1 MPRANRHYLPGY
13 VWHITHR
20 CHKKEFLLKFAGDRR
35 RWLQWLFHAKKR
47 FGLKVLNFMVTSNHI
62 HLLVADN
69 GDRDTI
75 PNSIQLIAGRTGQEF
90 NQRKTRKG
98 AFWEDRYHATAVETD
113 KHLLKCLV
121 YIDLNM
127 VRAGVVNHP
136 SEWPFCGYNEI
147 QKPRNRYAL
156 VDYEELKGLLGFDNM
171 EDLINA
177 HRVWIEASLKEM
189 KHGRE
194 SKWTE
199 TIAVGSRSFI
209 EQTKQRLGTRAI
221 GRKVLDTGASYEL
234 REPESPHNSDFGP
247 ESANLRLKNTYFWK
261 ISIDLVRPKSLTF
274 LPCEHKKRSD
284 FIYLF
289 GYI

>member
-1 MPRANRHYLPGY
+1 
-13 VWHITHR
+13 
-20 CHKKEFLLKFAGDRR
+20 
-35 RWLQWLFHAKKR
+35 
-47 FGLKVLNFMVTSNHI
+47 
-62 HLLVADN
+62 
-69 GDRDTI
+69 
-75 PNSIQLIAGRTGQEF
+75 
-90 NQRKTRKG
+90 
-98 AFWEDRYHATAVETD
+98 
-113 KHLLKCLV
+113 
-121 YIDLNM
+121 M

-199 TIAVGSRSFI
+199 TIAVGSRSFV

-234 REPESPHNSDFGP
+234 REPESPYNSDFGP

-261 ISIDLVRPKSLTF
+261 ISVDLVRPKSLTF